1 MIPRLRLRT
10 PTRGWFFTVIAMLA
24 LTAQIAV
31 ALAPLGENRERSM
44 SAHVESGGATGH
56 FTHDDATCAAC
67 QARSIAGAT
76 HAAAPA
82 PVARARAISIAVAS
96 VDRTH
101 SSEFHLHRN
110 SRAPPVVS

>member
-1 MIPRLRLRT
+1 MIPHFRIHT
-10 PTRGWFFTVIAMLA
+10 PKRGWFFTVIAMLA

-44 SAHVESGGATGH
+44 AAHVESGGATGH

-67 QARSIAGAT
+67 QARSIAGTT
-76 HAAAPA
+76 HAPTPS
-82 PVARARAISIAVAS
+82 PVARTHAVSVAIAS